1 MKFPLAVKSNAF
13 RQPPSA

>member
-1 MKFPLAVKSNAF
+1 MKFPLAAKSNAF